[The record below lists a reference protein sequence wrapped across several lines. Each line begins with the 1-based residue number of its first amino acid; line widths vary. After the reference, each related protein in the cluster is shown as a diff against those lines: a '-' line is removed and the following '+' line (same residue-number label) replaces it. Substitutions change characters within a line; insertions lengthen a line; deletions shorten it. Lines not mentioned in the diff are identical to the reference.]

1 MEEQDEVTKSLRS
14 RGFMKGPKYFHIG
27 NGTGANVGMQ
37 GEHVTRRIMVSADLD
52 PDKTYYIRF
61 KNVLND
67 ADSQFFM
74 DYFEFVSKDV
84 YDNPVEPEDYW

>member
-1 MEEQDEVTKSLRS
+1 
-14 RGFMKGPKYFHIG
+14 MKGPKYFHC
-27 NGTGANVGMQ
+27 GASNTASLGIEN
-37 GEHVTRRIMVSADLD
+37 EHVTRRIMVSADMD

-67 ADSQFFM
+67 DESQFFT
-74 DYFEFVSKDV
+74 DYFEIVSKDV